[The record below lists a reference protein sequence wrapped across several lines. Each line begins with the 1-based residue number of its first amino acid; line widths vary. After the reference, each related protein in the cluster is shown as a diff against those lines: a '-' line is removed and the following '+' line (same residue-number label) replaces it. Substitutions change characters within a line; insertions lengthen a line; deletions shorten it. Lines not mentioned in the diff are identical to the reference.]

1 MKKCSIL
8 LALVLFAMSPLF
20 SQAFPHIPYY
30 TPTDTPPFFMVE
42 SSAGYAL
49 GVNLDN
55 AAFFGLRLIYPFERF
70 GFIIEGGGMFSQ
82 GESAFHFFLGP
93 MVYIVN
99 APQWRVLLS
108 LGLDIV
114 GRETTILGVGSTLSF
129 HRRLGNLLYAG
140 VNLGIVYAFNHIY
153 EVRTGYR
160 TSRVIEDDGAGN
172 PVFAYRTIPVYEN
185 RSHFGNRFHFRPSL
199 LIGMQ
204 F

>member
-55 AAFFGLRLIYPFERF
+55 AAFFGVRLIYPFERF
-70 GFIIEGGGMFSQ
+70 GLIVEAGRMFPQNS
-82 GESAFHFFLGP
+82 SAFHFFLGP
-93 MVYIVN
+93 MMYFVN
-99 APQWRVLLS
+99 DPQLRVLLS
-108 LGLDIV
+108 LGLDIM
-114 GRETTILGVGSTLSF
+114 GGETTVLGIGSTLSI
-129 HRRLGNLLYAG
+129 HRRLGNFLYAG
-140 VNLGIVYAFNHIY
+140 INLGIVYAFNHIY

-160 TSRVIEDDGAGN
+160 TNRVIEADSAGN
-172 PVFAYRTIPVYEN
+172 PVFAYRTVPVYEN
-185 RSHFGNRFHFRPSL
+185 KNHFGNRFHFRPSL